1 MTAAVYEYRI
11 LNTTEAAVGVDGY
24 YYVLQVQSLL
34 DTGRPYYQT
43 ITRFPIY
50 TFAALA
56 GISGNT
62 IGSIKVAS
70 VLLHMLLCLGVFA
83 ILQSTTRNNW
93 LGLIGSCVLLFPT
106 SRFYLLAE
114 FLNQLTAVTLLVW
127 SGWTLIRAMQT
138 GRRLWF
144 VLSAV
149 LGTAALFSHK
159 SASVIVVTIVASIA
173 AVRWLQRDKR
183 RAAVA
188 VSGVVICAFAP
199 AIIAAQKL
207 FAVPQW
213 LQSQVSAYP
222 QNPVRTPFLADG
234 ILLIIVSVVL
244 LIVLLRTGNGLGF
257 NRIFAA
263 LALWSLIVTMNPFLN
278 PSALLSGL
286 AGRLRVVSH
295 VQLGLLLPLLIC
307 ILWSAHKRTAYYLVL
322 IAVIL
327 LFASGRRPWP
337 RVLQPEY
344 LSSRNSLI
352 RALKDNS
359 AALAPNSIVIAR
371 HGDQF
376 VVTATLGLASQQTPP
391 REGLY
396 QNFYWLLNDVMDE
409 ELASKSIVLFRNYS
423 MATII
428 IDDHAFQSYW
438 RNMTD
443 KERRDLLSANPH
455 LSGSSVRALGTH
467 SVDAGV
473 YATS

>member
-1 MTAAVYEYRI
+1 MTAAVYEYRV
-11 LNTTEAAVGVDGY
+11 LNTTEAAAGVDGY

-43 ITRFPIY
+43 ITRLPIY

-56 GISGNT
+56 AISGDT
-62 IGSIKVAS
+62 IAAVKTAS
-70 VLLHMLLCLGVFA
+70 VMLHMLLCLGVFA
-83 ILQSTTRNNW
+83 ILHRTTRSKW
-93 LGLIGSCVLLFPT
+93 LGLVGSWVLLIPT

-127 SGWTLIRAMQT
+127 SGWALIRAKQT
-138 GRRLWF
+138 GRRMWF
-144 VLSAV
+144 LFSAV
-149 LGTAALFSHK
+149 FGTAAMFSHK
-159 SASVIVVTIVASIA
+159 SASVIVVTIVASFA
-173 AVRWLQRDKR
+173 AVGWLHRDKR

-188 VSGVVICAFAP
+188 ILGVVICASAP
-199 AIIAAQKL
+199 AIIAAQEL

-222 QNPVRTPFLADG
+222 QNPLKTPFLAEG
-234 ILLIIVSVVL
+234 ILLIIVSVVM
-244 LIVLLRTGNGLGF
+244 LIVLLRTGNGLAF
-257 NRIFAA
+257 NRILAA

-278 PSALLSGL
+278 PGALLSGL

-295 VQLGLLLPLLIC
+295 VQLGLLLPPLIC
-307 ILWSAHKRTAYYLVL
+307 ILWAAHKRTAYYLVFV
-322 IAVIL
+322 AVIL
-327 LFASGRRPWP
+327 LLASGRGPWP
-337 RVLQPEY
+337 RGLQPEY
-344 LSSRNSLI
+344 LSTRNSLI
-352 RALKDNS
+352 RALKDNP
-359 AALAPNSIVIAR
+359 AALAPNSIVIAP

-376 VVTATLGLASQQTPP
+376 VVTATLGLASQQRPP
-391 REGLY
+391 RQGQY

-409 ELASKSIVLFRNYS
+409 ELASKSIVLFRKYS

-438 RNMTD
+438 RHMTD

-455 LSGSSVRALGTH
+455 LNGSRRALAAKF
-467 SVDAGV
+467 VDAGV